1 MEGGKAYRIRRA
13 KESPRGPLLS
23 PCVAVVFVSFGPP
36 SQWERGTIGSPTT
49 ATESR
54 GSRAILAC
62 SPESFWRP
70 YFVNEPQ
77 TRGAAARPNTGRG
90 RCPLSENLFRY
101 MKKNKQQIFAVFC
114 TLSGGQARKGKTI
127 SEIFNFA
134 PCRAVKP
141 ERVKKDLFVY
151 WLHIFKQV
159 RQNDFRVPEI
169 LCRLQSFKIGR
180 EIVAQ
185 LRTLHPLERVEIP
198 TLNAVNLA
206 ALP

>member
-101 MKKNKQQIFAVFC
+101 MKKNKQQKNAVIC
-114 TLSGGQARKGKTI
+114 TLSGDQAREGKTV

-134 PCRAVKP
+134 PCRAIKP
-141 ERVKKDLFVY
+141 ERVKKDY
-151 WLHIFKQV
+151 
-159 RQNDFRVPEI
+159 
-169 LCRLQSFKIGR
+169 SFTGCTSFNKCGKMMSESLKYFAGCKVSR
-180 EIVAQ
+180 S
-185 LRTLHPLERVEIP
+185 
-198 TLNAVNLA
+198 AVNASHNSGRCTHLRESRSQ
-206 ALP
+206 LSTR